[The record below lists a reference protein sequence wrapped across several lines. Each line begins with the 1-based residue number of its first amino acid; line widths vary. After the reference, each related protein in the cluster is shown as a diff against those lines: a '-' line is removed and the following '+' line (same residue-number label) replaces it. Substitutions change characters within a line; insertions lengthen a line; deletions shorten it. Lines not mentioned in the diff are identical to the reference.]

1 MKKLVLSI
9 FFIFIAIVSLG
20 CNRVDKVDNVE
31 YAKRLAEAVNTMKLN
46 SESSPVLNL
55 NGSGDE
61 YIAEVLKET
70 LDINKKFV
78 ESISLFNSKDSEI
91 AQLHDNFIQMNLEH
105 QNAIKEYI
113 KILDSK
119 KSNSNLND
127 DLMTI
132 QKDLEDATINM
143 TNSFYSLSDLF
154 LQKSGID
161 LMEIYY

>member
-9 FFIFIAIVSLG
+9 FFVFIAIISLG

-31 YAKRLAEAVNTMKLN
+31 YTKRLAKAVNTMKLD

-61 YIAEVLKET
+61 YIVEGLKEI

-78 ESISLFNSKDSEI
+78 KSISTFNSKDSEI

-105 QNAIKEYI
+105 QKAIKEYLEFLT
-113 KILDSK
+113 KDTS
-119 KSNSNLND
+119 SSD
-127 DLMTI
+127 DLTI
-132 QKDLEDATINM
+132 IQQNFGNTIINM
-143 TNSFYSLSDLF
+143 TNSFYILSDLF
-154 LQKSGID
+154 LQKTDID